1 MKNRYITTIF
11 NILQLS
17 SHMFTLCTLPSSREE
32 ERECV
37 AMLFKCFAPSVI
49 SQELLDLERALHA
62 RTERICARLIE
73 TYKIIYLQSSSVH
86 WVSQKEC
93 CKTRGRNEKISSFY
107 WWWKLPMMVMDRT
120 MERTMD
126 RQSLRPWTNLEVCVV
141 GGLQQKTIKNG
152 SGSFMSFIVF

>member
-11 NILQLS
+11 KILQLS

-32 ERECV
+32 ERKCV

-62 RTERICARLIE
+62 RTERICARLIQ

-86 WVSQKEC
+86 WVSQKQC
-93 CKTRGRNEKISSFY
+93 CLCAVGLLKSDRA
-107 WWWKLPMMVMDRT
+107 LLVMMKRT

-126 RQSLRPWTNLEVCVV
+126 RQSLRRCAV
-141 GGLQQKTIKNG
+141 GGRFATKKRLKNLH
-152 SGSFMSFIVF
+152 VF